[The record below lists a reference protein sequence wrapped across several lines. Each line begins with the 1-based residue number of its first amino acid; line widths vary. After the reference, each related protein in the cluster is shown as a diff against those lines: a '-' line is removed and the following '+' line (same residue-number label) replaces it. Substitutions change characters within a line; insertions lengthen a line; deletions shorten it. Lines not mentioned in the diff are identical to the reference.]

1 MPGRYLLIPIRS
13 SRQGVQVNVGK
24 EGPDYQTL
32 VTVLTMHPE
41 DMRETGVQAGQQVRV
56 RTQHGEAIFVCQS
69 GNVPRGLI
77 FVPYGPPTCRLM
89 GGDTDGTGMPT
100 SKGWEVVIEPM
111 ETNEEPASTMKEMF
125 PPPEK

>member
-41 DMRETGVQAGQQVRV
+41 DMREAGVQAGQQVRV
-56 RTQHGEAIFVCQS
+56 RTQHGRRSLFV
-69 GNVPRGLI
+69 NRGTFPVVYFL
-77 FVPYGPPTCRLM
+77 CL
-89 GGDTDGTGMPT
+89 TDLLL
-100 SKGWEVVIEPM
+100 
-111 ETNEEPASTMKEMF
+111 AD
-125 PPPEK
+125 